1 MAFVM
6 KGQKNNLIL
15 YAALAAV
22 LLLLPLAAM
31 TRGIVNVDFHE
42 VVLFLINP
50 ANPQIEPIHAD
61 VLEYMRAPRF
71 VLALLAGATL
81 AVTGAVM
88 QALFR
93 NPLADPYFLGIS
105 SGAALGAVLV
115 MSANITAVAGFSAV
129 PLGAFLGAAVST
141 FLVLWLTRCYGEGKS
156 FMTLIAGLGIHAI
169 CSAAISLIISLAP
182 NSRTVANISYWLLGS
197 LERSSWEKDLYL
209 AAVALPIIAFF
220 LLRTRILNLMLLGDA
235 EASTLG
241 YRLEKSRARYIFLCA
256 MAVAMV
262 VYNAG
267 IIGFVGLAVPHIAR
281 LLVGSSYGRLLPVCA
296 ALGAGFLA
304 WADVFSRLSV
314 ENGEMPIGIVV
325 SLLGSPI
332 FLHLLLKRK
341 RC

>member
-1 MAFVM
+1 M
-6 KGQKNNLIL
+6 KEQNKNIIL
-15 YAALAAV
+15 YATIAV
-22 LLLLPLAAM
+22 LLLLLPLAAM

-42 VVLFLINP
+42 VVLFLVDP
-50 ANPQIEPIHAD
+50 TNPQIAPIHAD
-61 VLEYMRAPRF
+61 VLAYMRAPRF
-71 VLALLAGATL
+71 VLALLAGGTL

-105 SGAALGAVLV
+105 SGAALGAVLM
-115 MSANITAVAGFSAV
+115 MSANITVLAGFSSV
-129 PLGAFLGAAVST
+129 PLGAFIGAGLST
-141 FLVLWLTRCYGEGKS
+141 FLVLWLTHRYGEGKS
-156 FMTLIAGLGIHAI
+156 FMTLIAGLGIHAV

-197 LERSSWEKDLYL
+197 LERSGWDKNLYL
-209 AAVALPIIAFF
+209 ASIALPIILFF
-220 LLRTRILNLMLLGDA
+220 LLRTRILNLMFLGDI

-241 YRLEKSRARYIFLCA
+241 YRLEKSRSRYIFLCA

-281 LLVGSSYGRLLPVCA
+281 LLVGSSYERLLPVCV

-304 WADVFSRLSV
+304 WADVFSRLAL
-314 ENGEMPIGIVV
+314 ENGDMPIGIIV

-341 RC
+341 RV

>member
-1 MAFVM
+1 M
-6 KGQKNNLIL
+6 KEQRKNIIL
-15 YAALAAV
+15 YAVLAAV
-22 LLLLPLAAM
+22 LLLVPLAAM
-31 TRGIVNVDFHE
+31 TRGIVSVELHE
-42 VVLFLINP
+42 VVLFLLDP
-50 ANPQIEPIHAD
+50 KDPQIPPIHAD
-61 VLEYMRAPRF
+61 VLAYMRAPRF
-71 VLALLAGATL
+71 VLSLLAGSTL
-81 AVTGAVM
+81 AVVGAVM

-105 SGAALGAVLV
+105 SGAALGAVLM
-115 MSANITAVAGFSAV
+115 MSANITMLAGFSAV
-129 PLGAFLGAAVST
+129 PLGAFAGAGIAT

-156 FMTLIAGLGIHAI
+156 FMTLIAGLGIHSV

-197 LERSSWEKDLYL
+197 LEKGSWEKNLYL
-209 AAVALPIIAFF
+209 AAVALPILAFF
-220 LLRTRILNLMLLGDA
+220 LLRTRVLNLMLLGDE

-241 YRLEKSRARYIFLCA
+241 YRLEKSRSRYILLSA

-281 LLVGSSYGRLLPVCA
+281 LLVGSSYARLLPVCA

-304 WADVFSRLSV
+304 WADVFSRLAV
-314 ENGEMPIGIVV
+314 ENGEMPIGLVV

-341 RC
+341 RG